1 MTKSSDQA
9 KDAKHLCVGL
19 SRAELLEVRAF
30 IDMRLGMK
38 GEAPA
43 ASTSQSLADTVLEV
57 VCDTARS
64 EGIEHAFVGV
74 MRKHAAYPAFV
85 KKVDERVAP
94 FLEMVQVRNRVRK
107 RAFLQVAVRLLF
119 DNLKQ
124 MEVPRSVL
132 MAMNHIHRLQSVI
145 DNSFPGYA
153 KDGLLHMVVRMEGAQ
168 TGKGG
173 RALQR
178 GTGRG
183 AART

>member
-1 MTKSSDQA
+1 MTKSYDQA
-9 KDAKHLCVGL
+9 TDAKHLCVGL

-43 ASTSQSLADTVLEV
+43 AGGNRSLADMVLEV
-57 VCDTARS
+57 VCDVARS
-64 EGIEHAFVGV
+64 EGIEHAFVGI

-94 FLEMVQVRNRVRK
+94 FLDMVQMRNRVRK

-153 KDGLLHMVVRMEGAQ
+153 KDGLLHMVVRMERTQAGQANQ
-168 TGKGG
+168 KV
-173 RALQR
+173 QR
-178 GTGRG
+178 GT
-183 AART
+183 